1 MQRIML
7 KSKIHR
13 ATVTHSIVD
22 YEGSIEIDQ
31 KLLDSADIMHYEEV
45 HIWNVSN
52 GARFTTYAIPAPAGS
67 GKICV
72 NGAAARLT
80 QPGDIII
87 IASFIQ
93 LDEKELKIHEP
104 KLVFVDERN
113 RIKSIAGK
121 KKRLS
126 SVN

>member
-1 MQRIML
+1 MQRSML

-13 ATVTHSIVD
+13 ATVTHSLID

-31 KLLDSADIMHYEEV
+31 KLLDAADIIHYEEV
-45 HIWNVSN
+45 QIWNVSN
-52 GARFTTYAIPAPAGS
+52 GARFSTYAIPAPAGC

-87 IASFIQ
+87 IASFVQ
-93 LDEKELKIHEP
+93 LDEKELKTYEP
-104 KLVFVDERN
+104 KIVFVDERN